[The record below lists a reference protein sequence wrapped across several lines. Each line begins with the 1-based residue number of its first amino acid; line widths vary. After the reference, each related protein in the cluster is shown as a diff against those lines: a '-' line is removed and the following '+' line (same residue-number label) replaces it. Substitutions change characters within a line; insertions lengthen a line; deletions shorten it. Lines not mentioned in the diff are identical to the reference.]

1 MLMRSVLLLACL
13 LGLVVPAASQ
23 TPLVVRVV
31 TTCGTVPTTYIAG
44 SNNPA
49 VQDINGNFCTS
60 ASVSASIS
68 GFAPATTGTPIS
80 VTASAG
86 GVTGTLPAGAVV
98 VASNVGTTNIAYCK
112 LGATSTTSDQPIA
125 PNGGWF
131 AFTVGAATQL
141 TCITSTSTTTVN
153 MVGGSGLPTGTGGGG
168 GGSGGAITMA
178 SGAVS
183 SGAYSSGSIS
193 AGAQVDLLTMR
204 GTKAPGTAAA
214 NSALVGGVYT
224 SGGVTLTDGQQA
236 AWQLTSA
243 GSGHVTVDNST
254 TAVATNAAIAAT
266 SSAVASPVWGYNSVF
281 DGTNW
286 QPMAGTSAGVT
297 VRQPTAANFNATVVG
312 TGTFVT
318 QSALTATEVHAGEIG
333 SNQIRVDVAQTVTA
347 SSAYTAGNA
356 VGGLMT
362 ISGASRVSGSL
373 GAAGTGGIVQQ
384 VVMNSKSVQTAQ
396 IDVFLFNSNP
406 SGSTC
411 TDKTA
416 FVLATADF
424 DKVIGVASI
433 PGTTANNSGW
443 FSGGTG
449 SVGQANNLAM
459 AFDLASATT
468 IYACAVTRGTPTF
481 TATSDISLKY
491 QILRN

>member
-178 SGAVS
+178 SAAVS
-183 SGAYSSGSIS
+183 SGAYASGSIA
-193 AGAQVDLLTMR
+193 AGAMVDFLTTR

-214 NSALVGGVYT
+214 NSLLTGCVYT
-224 SGGVTLTDGQQA
+224 AAGITLTDGQQA
-236 AWQLTSA
+236 ACQMTSA
-243 GSGHVTVDNST
+243 GSIHVTADASALPSGAATAANQATEIASLATIASNTGAPVPLGSSSGGITPLKLDALTN
-254 TAVATNAAIAAT
+254 TAVAIKAAAGQLYKLYCYNPNSSVSYIQVYNVAA
-266 SSAVASPVWGYNSVF
+266 GSVTV
-281 DGTNW
+281 GVTAAL
-286 QPMAGTSAGVT
+286 QSYGIPATSAGGFALSLVGD
-297 VRQPTAANFNATVVG
+297 QYSTAISAAAT
-312 TGTFVT
+312 T
-318 QSALTATEVHAGEIG
+318 
-333 SNQIRVDVAQTVTA
+333 
-347 SSAYTAGNA
+347 TAGGGSAPSTA
-356 VGGLMT
+356 VDC
-362 ISGASRVSGSL
+362 
-373 GAAGTGGIVQQ
+373 
-384 VVMNSKSVQTAQ
+384 N
-396 IDVFLFNSNP
+396 
-406 SGSTC
+406 
-411 TDKTA
+411 
-416 FVLATADF
+416 
-424 DKVIGVASI
+424 
-433 PGTTANNSGW
+433 
-443 FSGGTG
+443 
-449 SVGQANNLAM
+449 VG
-459 AFDLASATT
+459 
-468 IYACAVTRGTPTF
+468 
-481 TATSDISLKY
+481 Y
-491 QILRN
+491 Q